1 MKLEFFTV
9 DDEHKKFI
17 FPRNSYK
24 KLLSGDAEVVSA
36 LEHAKKY
43 KAYEVVEQDYKK
55 PNRAFAN
62 LNKDDINNWIITFNP
77 SWAKEWETLIAMNT
91 VSFGLKKAYFLA
103 ENNSALEYFKI
114 KETHGDVVKLAVL
127 KKTVKTALASK
138 ENKENKEK

>member
-9 DDEHKKFI
+9 DDEHRKFI

-77 SWAKEWETLIAMNT
+77 SWENEWKIVM
-91 VSFGLKKAYFLA
+91 KQAYFLA
-103 ENNSALEYFKI
+103 ENASALEYFKI
-114 KETHGDVVKLAVL
+114 KETKGDVVKLAVL

>member
-62 LNKDDINNWIITFNP
+62 LNKKKIEEWIAGQNP
-77 SWAKEWETLIAMNT
+77 EWKKEWETLDSFKD
-91 VSFGLKKAYFLA
+91 VSFGLKKAYFLD
-103 ENNSALEYFKI
+103 ENPSAIQYFEI
-114 KETHGDVVKLAVL
+114 KEANGDVVKLSAL
-127 KKTVKTALASK
+127 KARLHPEK
-138 ENKENKEK
+138 ENTKKDK

>member
-9 DDEHKKFI
+9 DDEHRKFI

-77 SWAKEWETLIAMNT
+77 SWENEWKIVMKQE

-103 ENNSALEYFKI
+103 ENASALEYFKI
-114 KETHGDVVKLAVL
+114 KETKGDVVKLAVL

>member
-62 LNKDDINNWIITFNP
+62 LNKDAITEWITAENP
-77 SWAKEWETLIAMNT
+77 DWAKKWKTVIDMKD
-91 VSFGLKKAYFLA
+91 VSFGLKKAYFLD
-103 ENNSALEYFKI
+103 ENPKAKKHFKI
-114 KETHGDVVKLAVL
+114 KETNSDAVKLKAL
-127 KKTVKTALASK
+127 KNKVEVALIPGK
-138 ENKENKEK
+138 KDEK